1 MGRNLMAQIA
11 KYVSSQKRRKV
22 GYWVL
27 FGLSAVVV
35 FCTTYALILPA
46 ITISNELLCGMEA
59 HTHSESCWSLQPA
72 EPKVELICEDW
83 KEADIVYHRHNS
95 YCYDGEDQLICPL
108 EEREAHVH
116 SEACY
121 IEERELICGQEEA
134 GDAPAP
140 GESPDPEAVP
150 DDQPQTRPH
159 VHTDACYTMVQG
171 ALICGQEE
179 VEGHVHDENCYFMA
193 YEESVYTCG
202 QEESEGGHQ
211 HDASCLAVSL
221 NPVLIC
227 GQEEIAGHTH
237 SDECYEWERVLT
249 CDKTEDPISFQPEE
263 SGDTREAAGAHVH
276 TDECYE
282 ITPLLVCQEEE
293 AELHTHGPECY
304 ETVHV
309 DDGQGGLEEREI
321 LTCTLPVVIE
331 HEHTEACVLTV
342 AGEDKEVMVRTC
354 GMTVHV
360 HTDACYVDMGP
371 EPDPHACGLAEHTH
385 TEECFFEDGGLRC
398 TIPEH
403 THTEEC
409 LDPDNFPA
417 PVYPMEDPEEDEYI
431 CGLEEHEHT
440 EECFLDGE
448 VVCGKEEHVH
458 DESCAAAEDE
468 EPAEEPGTE
477 ESEEPAWDAWGEPGE
492 LPDETGAYA
501 QLLPPEP
508 ETEPEVEPETEPD
521 VEIRQM
527 SLLSAAYAPMAMALA
542 DKPVVYADGG
552 AQDFTEWIKKDGV
565 KLEYK
570 DGSEWKDITDETE
583 VRSDGQ
589 IRVGISYVIPPGGL
603 ENGNKVIYYQ
613 LPDNLKLTEASVVT
627 NGKVTNSSG
636 GQMGTYSI
644 SKDGLITI
652 TFLDEVAAKNWSG
665 ENGSGSPIEGTVN
678 LEAAVDQI
686 ETNDK
691 DQVELEFREDLKLTF
706 GVKEIKGDLT
716 VQKQGDIV
724 DLANGIAE
732 YIITVTSKDGT
743 FDEVT
748 LTDYMEKIGLD
759 GNVTVTVTD
768 KNGKTDPVNQDEFT
782 EKSNGFELVLPQM
795 NAGDT
800 YTITY
805 RAEVPDG
812 AEADPQVYNKV
823 TAKTKNNDDDEIEKT
838 GEVRL
843 NFTRTDLN
851 KYGQVADW
859 IEGKPIQWT
868 ITVNQAKNDISGWVL
883 RDELNGKEF
892 NGPVM
897 ITKEDGNTVIE
908 KDVALPY
915 TFPEGSNDT
924 YKIIYTTPVDRD
936 ADKEL
941 GENKENN
948 VATLKPPKPG
958 PDPDDPDDGYK
969 TGYDVTTG
977 TYNPLEKS
985 GEITKDEKGK
995 LTILWKI
1002 KIDASEGEIA
1012 APWTFEDEL
1021 WDKQTFE
1028 EAYADLENRLKAE
1041 LADYGPTVKLW
1052 TQNNEGRLK
1061 ITFDK
1066 PLERGKKIEFSYN
1079 AEVTLK
1085 DPDSMEVIKNQAKV
1099 ISGGKEVKT
1108 ESKVEHKPS
1117 NLTVKKT
1124 DNAPG
1129 AGVGDTE
1136 KDYYNLTDDKL
1147 EGHILQWHIRI
1158 DVPDNY
1164 NSESDVTV
1172 TEELPEGV
1180 DLAYLE
1186 ILADDIPGFGA
1197 TIVTDQVEKD
1207 TGLIPNHKTI
1217 ANYDL
1222 SFERHGQTIQI
1233 VIPKELMKHE
1243 KLTNIRLVVKVR
1255 LQEDFSDWDEVS
1267 QGVIE
1272 GVFENKVKVRR
1283 EGEDDIEDHQKQ
1295 TVKKDYTKRVLDKS
1309 VPHYTGE
1316 GNTSWGI
1323 YENNVLPYTVIVN
1336 PEGLDLLP
1344 GADFIELIDELSVQS
1359 GQAVVSANLVPG
1371 SLKVYRTDTTPEE
1384 ELEVTFDYE
1393 VSSRDVT
1400 GNQVYTLTM
1409 QLPDSVPLRVE
1420 YGYKVI
1426 SPVENAGVNM
1436 NNSARLVGH
1445 VYDENNGKTS
1455 MTVKVTKSGST
1466 ADIKGV
1472 TIFKRDARNGSA
1484 LGGAEFALYWYEP
1497 ENPAAEEDGYV
1508 RQYPAEGGQTYI
1520 TGNDGYLALRDLAHN
1535 RAYKLVEVKAP
1546 DGYELND
1553 KPYYFYVYESDTTLY
1568 PEIMPPDFTGDKYLD
1583 GGTIWYSNLSEKVSV
1598 GAHKYW
1604 VDLDGKTTLDDPGV
1618 QSVDVQ
1624 VMRQAYVR
1632 ESDLPVPGDGGGEP
1646 AKKVHITVNALTQY
1660 GVYLTQLDGGSGEF
1674 DSGTLVTLSFRCD
1687 YAAAWPKE
1695 WFLIKID
1702 GQSIGEPVRTVD
1714 GDAEIYTY
1722 SFTITNDITI
1732 TGKLDWKP
1740 EELHVTASAAG
1751 SAASEDLVPYGEPEE
1766 VGTLTLKAGSGWQA
1780 SMDGL
1785 PRSGSVNIDGS
1796 RVNVSY
1802 RYYVVETVPEGF
1814 TPSYSVDAGNPIEEG
1829 TIIITTQK
1837 LFSLPKTGGPSA
1849 MMYAA
1854 GGLLLLTGAAGSL
1867 IYSIKSKRKGADDR
1881 G

>member
-1 MGRNLMAQIA
+1 MGRNLLAQIA
-11 KYVSSQKRRKV
+11 KYISSQKRRKA

-46 ITISNELLCGMEA
+46 ITVSNEVLCGMEA

-83 KEADIVYHRHNS
+83 KEADVVFHHHDGF
-95 YCYDGEDQLICPL
+95 CYDGAGRLICPL

-116 SEACY
+116 GEQCY
-121 IEERELICGQEEA
+121 IEERELICRKEET
-134 GDAPAP
+134 GDALSP
-140 GESPDPEAVP
+140 GEGAEPVPEVVP
-150 DDQPQTRPH
+150 EVVEPH

-171 ALICGQEE
+171 ALICGQDE
-179 VEGHVHDENCYFMA
+179 VEGHIHDESCYIVENTA
-193 YEESVYTCG
+193 QYYYTFG
-202 QEESEGGHQ
+202 QEQTADGHQ
-211 HDASCLAVSL
+211 HDDSCLAVRL
-221 NPVLIC
+221 NPILTC
-227 GQEEIAGHTH
+227 TREEIEGHIHT
-237 SDECYEWERVLT
+237 DDCYEWESVLT
-249 CDKTEDPISFQPEE
+249 CDETEGPEPFRPEE
-263 SGDTREAAGAHVH
+263 PVVTPEPAQPGEPHVH

-282 ITPLLVCQEEE
+282 ITRLLVCQEEE
-293 AELHTHGPECY
+293 LALHTHGPECY

-309 DDGQGGLEEREI
+309 DDGQGGLEEREV

-331 HEHTEACVLTV
+331 HQHTEECVQTV
-342 AGEDKEVMVRTC
+342 ESEDKEVMVRTC

-360 HTDACYVDMGP
+360 HTDECYVDMGP
-371 EPDPHACGLAEHTH
+371 EPDPHVCGLAEHQH
-385 TEECFFEDGGLRC
+385 SEECWFEDGELRC
-398 TIPEH
+398 TMPEH

-409 LDPDNFPA
+409 LDPENFPA
-417 PVYPMEDPEEDEYI
+417 PEYPVEMEYI

-440 EECFLDGE
+440 EDCFLDGVLMCE
-448 VVCGKEEHVH
+448 KEEHTH
-458 DESCAAAEDE
+458 GEACLPEDGEPE
-468 EPAEEPGTE
+468 EEEPG
-477 ESEEPAWDAWGEPGE
+477 WDAWGEPGE

-521 VEIRQM
+521 IEIRQM

-589 IRVGISYVIPPGGL
+589 LRVGISYVIPAGGL

-732 YIITVTSKDGT
+732 YIITVKSKDGT
-743 FDEVT
+743 FDKVT

-759 GNVTVTVTD
+759 GNVTVTD
-768 KNGKTDPVNQDEFT
+768 KNGNTVPVNQDEFT
-782 EKSNGFELVLPQM
+782 EKSDGFELVLPQM
-795 NAGDT
+795 QAGDT

-805 RAEVPDG
+805 RAKVPDN
-812 AEADPQVYNKV
+812 AEADPQVHNKV

-892 NGPVM
+892 KGPVT

-908 KDVALPY
+908 KDVPLPHI
-915 TFPEGSNDT
+915 FPEGSNET

-985 GEITKDEKGK
+985 GEIKKDEKGK

-1012 APWTFEDEL
+1012 APWTFEDDL

-1028 EAYADLENRLKAE
+1028 EVYADLENRLKAE
-1041 LADYGPTVKLW
+1041 LAAYGPTVTLS
-1052 TQNNEGRLK
+1052 TVRDEGRLK
-1061 ITFDK
+1061 ITFDQ
-1066 PLERGKKIEFSYN
+1066 PLKRGEKIEFSYN

-1085 DPDSMEVIKNQAKV
+1085 DPDSMEVLRNQAKV

-1108 ESKVEHKPS
+1108 EGKVEHKPS

-1136 KDYYNLTDDKL
+1136 KDYYELKDDKL

-1217 ANYDL
+1217 ANYNL

-1233 VIPKELMKHE
+1233 VIPKELLKHE
-1243 KLTNIRLVVKVR
+1243 KLTNIRMVVKVR
-1255 LQEDFSDWDEVS
+1255 LQEDLSDWDEVS

-1272 GVFENKVKVRR
+1272 GVFENKVKVHR

-1309 VPHYTGE
+1309 VPPYTGD
-1316 GNTSWGI
+1316 GNKSWGI

-1344 GADFIELIDELSVQS
+1344 GADFIELIDELAVQS

-1393 VSSRDVT
+1393 VSSRDET
-1400 GNQVYTLTM
+1400 GTQLYTLRI

-1436 NNSARLVGH
+1436 NNAARLVGH
-1445 VYDENNGKTS
+1445 VYDENNGKTT
-1455 MTVKVTKSGST
+1455 MTVKVTQSGST

-1472 TIFKRDARNGSA
+1472 NIFKRDARNGSA
-1484 LGGAEFALYWYEP
+1484 LGGAEFALYWYDP
-1497 ENPAAEEDGYV
+1497 QNPAAEEDGYV

-1553 KPYYFYVYESDTTLY
+1553 KPYYFYVYESNTNLY
-1568 PEIMPPDFTGDKYLD
+1568 PEIMPSDFTGDKYLD

-1604 VDLDGKTTLDDPGV
+1604 VDLDGKTPLDDPGV
-1618 QSVDVQ
+1618 RSVTVH
-1624 VMRQAYVR
+1624 VMQQAYVR
-1632 ESDLPVPGDGGGEP
+1632 ESDLPAPGDGGGEP
-1646 AKKVHITVNALTQY
+1646 ARKVHITVNALTEH
-1660 GVYLTQLDGGSGEF
+1660 GTYLTQLDGGSGEF

-1687 YAAAWPKE
+1687 YAVTWPKD

-1714 GDAEIYTY
+1714 GEAEIYTY
-1722 SFTITNDITI
+1722 SFTITDDITI
-1732 TGKLDWKP
+1732 TGKLDWNP
-1740 EELHVTASAAG
+1740 SDLHVTASAAG
-1751 SAASEDLVPYGEPEE
+1751 SGVSEDLVPYGEPREMAQ
-1766 VGTLTLKAGSGWQA
+1766 TLTLNAGNGWQA

-1785 PRSGSVNIDGS
+1785 PRSGSITVDGKQ
-1796 RVNVSY
+1796 VDVSY
-1802 RYYVVETVPEGF
+1802 RYYVVETVPDGF
-1814 TPSYSVDAGNPIEEG
+1814 APSYSADADNPIDEG
-1829 TIIITTQK
+1829 TITITNRK
-1837 LFSLPKTGGPSA
+1837 LFTLPRTGGPGS
-1849 MMYAA
+1849 MMYTAGGPLLCAA
-1854 GGLLLLTGAAGSL
+1854 VGGLL
-1867 IYSIKSKRKGADDR
+1867 YSRKSRRKGADDR